1 MQTPLP
7 AQIEHWMKIVHNKK
21 SHPTLKEDAML
32 HLSNIRDIINETLTK
47 GKVRHENLFAGR
59 HTHRSEKRF

>member
-21 SHPTLKEDAML
+21 SHPNLKDDAML
-32 HLSNIRDIINETLTK
+32 HLSTIRDIINETLTK
-47 GKVRHENLFAGR
+47 GKMRYENLPSRGYTPR
-59 HTHRSEKRF
+59 REKRL

>member
-21 SHPTLKEDAML
+21 SHPNLKEDAML
-32 HLSNIRDIINETLTK
+32 HLTNIRDIIDQTLA
-47 GKVRHENLFAGR
+47 VRKKNENLFTGR
-59 HTHRSEKRF
+59 HTLRSEKRL

>member
-21 SHPTLKEDAML
+21 SHPNLREDAML
-32 HLSNIRDIINETLTK
+32 HLSNIRDIINETLTIGRPK
-47 GKVRHENLFAGR
+47 NENMFAGR
-59 HTHRSEKRF
+59 HAFRSEKRF

>member
-21 SHPTLKEDAML
+21 SHPNLREDAML
-32 HLSNIRDIINETLTK
+32 HLSNIRDIIDQTLTLRK
-47 GKVRHENLFAGR
+47 KNENLLTGR
-59 HTHRSEKRF
+59 HSLRSEKRF